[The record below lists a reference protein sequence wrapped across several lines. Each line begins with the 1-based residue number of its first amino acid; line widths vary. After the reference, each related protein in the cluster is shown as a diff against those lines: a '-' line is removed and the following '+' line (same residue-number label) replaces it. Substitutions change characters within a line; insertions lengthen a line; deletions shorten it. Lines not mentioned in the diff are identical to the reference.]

1 MLKSSSLLLN
11 GTLDFTLSL
20 MEALDERSNVYLKIE
35 WEKVCID
42 GEEFDYMKRIL
53 ESSLS
58 GHVYRNSPFET
69 DDSCGNC
76 DGARCDSCREIYVL
90 TEYGTPRIDEIG
102 AIIPKLIRY
111 RTLRT
116 AEEKE
121 EALNSFN

>member
-1 MLKSSSLLLN
+1 M
-11 GTLDFTLSL
+11 
-20 MEALDERSNVYLKIE
+20 YLKIE
-35 WEKVCID
+35 WAKVRID
-42 GEEFDYMKRIL
+42 GKDEEYMKRTL
-53 ESSLS
+53 ERSLS
-58 GHVYRNSPFET
+58 GHMYRYSPFET

-90 TEYGTPRIDEIG
+90 TEYGEPSLDEIG